1 MTSTLH
7 KSSEAVEAARE
18 RGVHVAIILDGSG
31 RWAEMRGR
39 SRSAG
44 HRAGVENVRRVVEAA
59 SGFGITTLTLY
70 AFSVHNWQRPE
81 PEVTE
86 LLGVLRDFLLEQVA
100 EAPARDVRVR
110 VIGRRDRV
118 PATLRAS
125 IVAAEAATAHA
136 RGLELRLAID
146 YSARESILR
155 AAQRLA
161 GVRGVTAETFA
172 HGLDGERDAA
182 SDVDFLIRTGG
193 ERRLSDF
200 LLWEIAHAELWFTPT
215 LWPEFRVADL
225 GAAMAEFRTRE
236 RSFGGLRR
244 AV

>member
-1 MTSTLH
+1 MTSTLQ
-7 KSSEAVEAARE
+7 SSRAAEAARE

-31 RWAEMRGR
+31 RWAEQRGR

-59 SGFGITTLTLY
+59 PGFGITTLTLY

-86 LLGVLRDFLLEQVA
+86 LLGLLREYLLEHA
-100 EAPARDVRVR
+100 ATASRGDVRVR

-118 PATLRAS
+118 PASLRAA
-125 IVAAEAATAHA
+125 ITAAEAATAHG

-161 GVRGVTAETFA
+161 GARGVTAESFVE
-172 HGLDGERDAA
+172 GLDGERDAA
-182 SDVDFLIRTGG
+182 PDVDFLIRTGG
-193 ERRLSDF
+193 EQRLSDF
-200 LLWEIAHAELWFTPT
+200 LLWEIAHAEMWFTPI

-225 GAAMAEFRTRE
+225 GAAMADFRARA